1 MQSINGQLLEFSFG
15 LIESVL
21 FFNFFSSI
29 FTKKN
34 NNDKKYLLCIAIYA
48 IAIYISTNMSYF
60 TNMKLVFNITVLIA
74 LVMIL
79 YEGTL
84 KNRIIFTIVA
94 VIIMILS
101 DVIVSNILVLV
112 MKIDIQ
118 KMIFEQSWIRTF
130 LVCIC
135 KLFVFIIFKIISYYI
150 NKKKL
155 DIPLIYWYMLIGIF
169 IILFTILIFI
179 GKICTITRY
188 EYNESIYLVI
198 CSLGIL
204 IITML
209 INYIFIKLGQ
219 YYQKEQDYKII
230 ELKNEFLE
238 QCYLEQQEFHN
249 KTSKLRHDFKNHN
262 ICILSLLKDSRIE
275 EAKKYIESMNDVI
288 IFDSKYIKTSNDIID
303 IVLNQ
308 KSALAEKNNINMK
321 IDSNIPKDI
330 NMEPMDLL
338 SVLSNVLDNAIEA
351 VIKVNKDIERKINIK
366 ISKYKEYLFICVS
379 NTSEKDPRNIIKKS
393 ETTKKDKANHGL
405 GSKIVKGI
413 AEKYNGSIE
422 YSYEN
427 NLFTIKILVNIF

>member
-84 KNRIIFTIVA
+84 KNKFIIIIIATIV
-94 VIIMILS
+94 MILS
-101 DVIVSNILVLV
+101 DIVTVNIITML
-112 MKIDIQ
+112 MKINIQ
-118 KMIFEQSWIRTF
+118 EVIFEQSAYRIF
-130 LVCIC
+130 MVCVS
-135 KLFVFIIFKIISYYI
+135 KLLSFITLKTISYYI
-150 NKKKL
+150 NKKNL
-155 DIPLIYWYMLIGIF
+155 DIPLIYWYMLMSIF
-169 IILFTILIFI
+169 VVLFTILISI
-179 GKICTITRY
+179 GKIGAIIEQY
-188 EYNESIYLVI
+188 FSESLYLII
-198 CSLGIL
+198 CSVGIL

-209 INYIFIKLGQ
+209 INYIFIKLSK

-262 ICILSLLKDSRIE
+262 ICILSLLKDNRIE
-275 EAKKYIESMNDVI
+275 EAKKYVDSMNDVI
-288 IFDSKYIKTSNDIID
+288 TFDSKYIKTGNDIID

-338 SVLSNVLDNAIEA
+338 SILSNILDNAIEA

-366 ISKYKEYLFICVS
+366 ISKYKEYLFICIS

-413 AEKYNGSIE
+413 TEKYNGSIE